1 MKSALSVALLYGR
14 RRGVSAVL
22 VDPLDGGR
30 SSRVLD
36 LELRLGR
43 LHTEVMH

>member
-1 MKSALSVALLYGR
+1 MRVEEVADVG
-14 RRGVSAVL
+14 GVGAVL

-30 SSRVLD
+30 SSRVLN
-36 LELRLGR
+36 LELRLSR